1 MKKLKYPKI
10 TLLLAIIAIVYVIFR
25 NPEISAVFSRFDNL
39 QFFGPFVAGILYSFG
54 FTAPIATGFF
64 LVLNPT
70 NVYITALIGG
80 LGSLLTDTLIY
91 KVIKISFMDEFERLQ
106 KTKFIKGIDGF
117 MTRNLHKTV
126 RFAILY
132 VIAMVVIASPLPDEL
147 GVMMLAGLTTI
158 KPVPFTIISIMMNT
172 LGILVILLI

>member
-1 MKKLKYPKI
+1 V
-10 TLLLAIIAIVYVIFR
+10 IIAIAYVIFN
-25 NPEISAVFSRFDNL
+25 NPEVSEGFSRFDNL
-39 QFFGPFVAGILYSFG
+39 QFFGPFIAGMLYSFG

-64 LVLNPT
+64 LVLNPS
-70 NVYITALIGG
+70 NIYITALISG

-106 KTKFIKGIDGF
+106 KTRLIKGIDSF
-117 MTRNLHKTV
+117 MTRNLHKTI

-132 VIAMVVIASPLPDEL
+132 VIAMIVIASPLPDEL

-158 KPVPFTIISIMMNT
+158 KPLPFTIISVVMNA
-172 LGILVILLI
+172 LGILVILLL